1 MVAGVLGSLTL
12 AVVEVSR
19 NGDDGLGDRL
29 AQISLRIS
37 LQLLQDHSAD
47 LLGSVLLAVQGHLV
61 VGTHLTLDGRNG
73 VSGLVM
79 A

>member
-1 MVAGVLGSLTL
+1 MTASVTG
-12 AVVEVSR
+12 
-19 NGDDGLGDRL
+19 L
-29 AQISLRIS
+29 AQISLGVS

-61 VGTHLTLDGRNG
+61 VGAHLKRLMEAT
-73 VSGLVM
+73 VFSGLVM